1 MTYPDYADTLRAAR
15 KAPRWLGN
23 EDPPRALEEAIANL
37 QDMTSGIL
45 EAQRALGDAQHRL
58 EQQLAAVAD
67 EIEEGWQA
75 LGQQLAA
82 VTSRRRY
89 D

>member
-1 MTYPDYADTLRAAR
+1 MQ
-15 KAPRWLGN
+15 G
-23 EDPPRALEEAIANL
+23 I
-37 QDMTSGIL
+37 TSGIL
-45 EAQRALGDAQHRL
+45 EAQRSLEDAQHRL

-67 EIEEGWQA
+67 EIEEQWQA

-82 VTSRRRY
+82 VTSRYRY